1 MFDNLMAQI
10 TEFGP
15 KLIVA
20 AIILVVAFIVA
31 KLVSWAL
38 TKGIDKIGL
47 EKTETDA
54 KPQLGKS
61 VGMAGFWVIIL
72 FGLVAALDR
81 LGMDQVTA
89 PLRRMLDQIMLYV
102 PQVIGAALIM
112 AVFVIVAIVVRKAT
126 EAVLK
131 FADDLPAKADMATGP
146 VNISGITS
154 TVLFAV
160 LILFGIAAALSELG
174 IEAIS
179 EPVGGLVD
187 SILGA
192 IPNIIVALIVLGLF
206 MFIAKFV
213 ADLIRKTLP
222 ATGVDKAVAEL
233 GLLKGADGG
242 MTATSI
248 IASLAMFF
256 IVLIGLV
263 QAIALLNFA
272 ILSEYMDVILSMAAQ
287 IAFGAVII
295 FAGVFLA
302 GLISRAMASTGSGAT
317 DTAAAIVKWIIIGLS
332 VILGISRMGLDP
344 TGGEFVL
351 NVAEYLALG
360 AAIGLAGAI
369 AIGFGWGG
377 REWFAAQLE
386 NMRASKPNTTASRPA
401 AKATAKK
408 D

>member
-1 MFDNLMAQI
+1 MLDNIMAQI
-10 TEFGP
+10 NTFGP
-15 KLIVA
+15 KLLAA
-20 AIILVVAFIVA
+20 AIILVIAFIIA
-31 KLVSWAL
+31 KAVSWAL
-38 TKGIDKIGL
+38 SNGINKLNL
-47 EKTETDA
+47 EKPEDGK

-61 VGMAGFWVIIL
+61 VGMAGFWIIIL

-89 PLRRMLDQIMLYV
+89 PLRRMLDQIMAYV

-112 AVFVIVAIVVRKAT
+112 AVFVVVAMVVRRAT
-126 EAVLK
+126 SAVLK
-131 FADDLPAKADMATGP
+131 FADDLPAKANLASGT

-154 TVLFAV
+154 TVLFAI
-160 LILFGIAAALSELG
+160 LILFGIAAALNELG

-192 IPNIIVALIVLGLF
+192 IPNIVVALIVLGLF
-206 MFIAKFV
+206 LFVAKFV
-213 ADLIRKTLP
+213 TDLLRKTLP
-222 ATGVDKAVAEL
+222 ATGIDKAVSEL

-242 MTATSI
+242 MTATSV
-248 IASLAMFF
+248 IANLAMFF

-263 QAIALLNFA
+263 QAIALLEFA
-272 ILSEYMDVILSMAAQ
+272 VLSEYMDVILSMAAQ

-302 GLISRAMASTGSGAT
+302 GLISRVMASTGSGAT
-317 DTAAAIVKWIIIGLS
+317 DTAAAIVKWVIIGLS

-360 AAIGLAGAI
+360 AAIGVAGAI

-386 NMRASKPNTTASRPA
+386 NMRPSKPTTPA
-401 AKATAKK
+401 RRAPAKK

>member
-401 AKATAKK
+401 AKTTAKK

>member
-1 MFDNLMAQI
+1 MLDSLMAQI

-20 AIILVVAFIVA
+20 AIILVVAFVVA

-38 TKGIDKIGL
+38 TNGINKLGL
-47 EKTETDA
+47 EKNEA
-54 KPQLGKS
+54 GEKPQLGKS

-89 PLRRMLDQIMLYV
+89 PLRRLLDQIMAYL
-102 PQVIGAALIM
+102 PQVVGAALIM
-112 AVFVIVAIVVRKAT
+112 AVFVVVAIVVRKAVT
-126 EAVLK
+126 AVLT
-131 FADDLPAKADMATGP
+131 FADDLPAKANLASGP
-146 VNISGITS
+146 VNISGITG
-154 TVLFAV
+154 TVLFAI

-206 MFIAKFV
+206 MFVAKFV

-242 MTATSI
+242 MTATSV

-272 ILSEYMDVILSMAAQ
+272 ILSEYMDVILSMAAK
-287 IAFGAVII
+287 ITFGAVII

-302 GLISRAMASTGSGAT
+302 GLLSRAMASAGSGAT
-317 DTAAAIVKWIIIGLS
+317 DTAAGIVKWVIIGLS

-351 NVAEYLALG
+351 NVAEYLAMG
-360 AAIGLAGAI
+360 AAFGVAGAL

-377 REWFAAQLE
+377 REWFGKQLE
-386 NMRASKPNTTASRPA
+386 KWKASK
-401 AKATAKK
+401 
-408 D
+408 